1 MSPGSSVLMSVRSHA
16 NATGLQPTRLPTV
29 LVNTTPLPVP
39 LQLKVG
45 LAVLSVACLAG
56 GGAGAEAGGTG
67 ARADAAGTSARTAVS
82 AARREIRVLMEA
94 PNAANAPELRL
105 SD

>member
-39 LQLKVG
+39 LQLKLG

-56 GGAGAEAGGTG
+56 GAAK
-67 ARADAAGTSARTAVS
+67 ADAAGRGAR
-82 AARREIRVLMEA
+82 AAGGAGRRGDGGLLGG
-94 PNAANAPELRL
+94 PHAAHPPRIGPFRY
-105 SD
+105 